1 MATAEQTVQ
10 PAVEPAPKRFR
21 RLAAARPLQVVTRDW
36 RRNKYLYLMLLPVVL
51 YYLIFQ
57 YIPMGGSVI
66 AFQNFNPAKG
76 IAGSSWVGLQNFTT
90 FFQSYYFWTLIKNTL
105 VISLLDILLGFPAP
119 IILALLLNEL
129 RWGPF
134 RRLVQTITYMPHF
147 VSIVVIV
154 GMMVDFTAK
163 DGLFNTLITQTVGG
177 QPILFMQ
184 KPELFP
190 FLYVVSGI
198 WQNVG
203 WGSIIYLAAITTI
216 DPTLY
221 EAAMVDGANRFQQI
235 RHITLPGIMPTII
248 ILLILRLGA
257 TMTVGFEK
265 ILLMYNPLTME
276 TADVI
281 STYVYRKGILD
292 ADYGFS
298 AAVGLFNSV
307 INFTLLTLSN
317 RFSRRMSDTSLW

>member
-1 MATAEQTVQ
+1 MATAQQMLGRVQ
-10 PAVEPAPKRFR
+10 GRF
-21 RLAAARPLQVVTRDW
+21 AGIRPLEIIARDW

-51 YYLIFQ
+51 YYFIFH
-57 YIPMGGSVI
+57 YIPMYGSVI
-66 AFQNFNPAKG
+66 AFQDFNPAKG
-76 IAGSSWVGLQNFTT
+76 IAGSPWVGLQIFNSFVQSCYFTR
-90 FFQSYYFWTLIKNTL
+90 LIRNTL
-105 VISLLDILLGFPAP
+105 VISSLDLVLGFPAP

-147 VSIVVIV
+147 ISIVVIV

-163 DGLFNTLITQTVGG
+163 DGLFNTLLTQTVGG

-190 FLYVVSGI
+190 LLYVLSGI

-248 ILLILRLGA
+248 ILLILRLGS

-265 ILLMYNPLTME
+265 IILMYNPLTMA

-281 STYVYRKGILD
+281 STYVYRKGILE
-292 ADYGFS
+292 ADFGYS

-307 INFTLLTLSN
+307 INFTLLTLAN
-317 RFSRRMSDTSLW
+317 RFSRRVGDTSLW

>member
-1 MATAEQTVQ
+1 MATAQQMLGRVQ
-10 PAVEPAPKRFR
+10 GRF
-21 RLAAARPLQVVTRDW
+21 AGIRPLEIIARDW

-51 YYLIFQ
+51 YYLIFH
-57 YIPMGGSVI
+57 YIPMYGSVI
-66 AFQNFNPAKG
+66 AFQDFNPAKG
-76 IAGSSWVGLQNFTT
+76 IAGSPWVGLENFTH
-90 FFQSYYFWTLIKNTL
+90 FFQSYYFGRLIRNTL
-105 VISLLDILLGFPAP
+105 VISSLDLVLGFPAP

-147 VSIVVIV
+147 ISIVVIV

-163 DGLFNTLITQTVGG
+163 EGLFNTLLTQSVGG
-177 QPILFMQ
+177 EPILFMQ

-190 FLYVVSGI
+190 FVYVLSGI
-198 WQNVG
+198 WQNIG

-216 DPTLY
+216 EPTLY
-221 EAAMVDGANRFQQI
+221 EAALVDAANHFKQI
-235 RHITLPGIMPTII
+235 WNITLPGIMPTII
-248 ILLILRLGA
+248 ILLILRMGSM
-257 TMTVGFEK
+257 MTVGFEK

-281 STYVYRKGILD
+281 STYVYRKGILE
-292 ADYGFS
+292 ADFGYS

-307 INFTLLTLSN
+307 INFTLLTLAN
-317 RFSRRMSDTSLW
+317 RFSRRVGDTSLW

>member
-10 PAVEPAPKRFR
+10 QTAGRVRKRFAG
-21 RLAAARPLQVVTRDW
+21 LKPLEIVARDW
-36 RRNKYLYLMLLPVVL
+36 RRNKYLYLMLLPVIL
-51 YYLIFQ
+51 YYFIFQ
-57 YIPMGGSVI
+57 YVPIYGSVI
-66 AFQNFNPAKG
+66 AFQDFNPAKG
-76 IAGSSWVGLQNFTT
+76 ISGSTWIGFQNFTN
-90 FFQSYYFWTLIKNTL
+90 FFQSFYFGRLIQNTL
-105 VISLLDILLGFPAP
+105 VISLLDLVLGFPAP

-147 VSIVVIV
+147 ISIVVLV

-163 DGLFNTLITQTVGG
+163 DGLFNTLISQTVGG

-190 FLYVVSGI
+190 FLYVLSGV
-198 WQNVG
+198 WQNIG

-235 RHITLPGIMPTII
+235 RHITLPGITPTII
-248 ILLILRLGA
+248 ILLILRLGS
-257 TMTVGFEK
+257 TMAVGFEK
-265 ILLMYNPLTME
+265 ILLMYNPLTMQ

-281 STYVYRKGILD
+281 STYVYRKGVLE

-317 RFSRRMSDTSLW
+317 RFSRRMGDTSLW

>member
-1 MATAEQTVQ
+1 MATAQQTLTRVQ
-10 PAVEPAPKRFR
+10 ERFVGI
-21 RLAAARPLQVVTRDW
+21 RPLQIIARDW
-36 RRNKYLYLMLLPVVL
+36 QRNKYLYLMLLPVLL
-51 YYLIFQ
+51 YYFVFH
-57 YIPMGGSVI
+57 YIPMYGSVI
-66 AFQNFNPAKG
+66 AFQDFNPAKG
-76 IAGSSWVGLQNFTT
+76 IAGSTWIGFQNFTS
-90 FFQSYYFWTLIKNTL
+90 FFQSFYFGRLIRNTL
-105 VISLLDILLGFPAP
+105 AISSLDLALGFPAP

-147 VSIVVIV
+147 ISIVVIV

-163 DGLFNTLITQTVGG
+163 DGLFNTLLTQTIGG

-184 KPELFP
+184 DPSLFAIN
-190 FLYVVSGI
+190 YVLSGI
-198 WQNVG
+198 WQNIG

-235 RHITLPGIMPTII
+235 LYVTLPGITPTII
-248 ILLILRLGA
+248 ILLILRMGML
-257 TMTVGFEK
+257 MTVGFEK
-265 ILLMYNPLTME
+265 IILMYNPLTLE

-281 STYVYRKGILD
+281 ATYVYRKCILD

-307 INFTLLTLSN
+307 INFVLLTIAN
-317 RFSRRMSDTSLW
+317 RFSRRTSDTSLW

>member
-10 PAVEPAPKRFR
+10 QTAGRVRKRFAG
-21 RLAAARPLQVVTRDW
+21 LKPLEIVARDW
-36 RRNKYLYLMLLPVVL
+36 RRNKYLYLMLLPVIL
-51 YYLIFQ
+51 YYFIFQ
-57 YIPMGGSVI
+57 YVPIYGSVI
-66 AFQNFNPAKG
+66 AFQDFNPAKG
-76 IAGSSWVGLQNFTT
+76 ISGSTWIGFQNFTN
-90 FFQSYYFWTLIKNTL
+90 FFQSFYFGRLIQNTL
-105 VISLLDILLGFPAP
+105 VISLLDLVLGFPAP

-147 VSIVVIV
+147 ISIVVLV

-163 DGLFNTLITQTVGG
+163 DGLFNTLISQTVGG

-190 FLYVVSGI
+190 FLYVLSGVWHNI
-198 WQNVG
+198 G

-235 RHITLPGIMPTII
+235 RHITLPGLMPTII

-265 ILLMYNPLTME
+265 IILLYNPLTLE

-281 STYVYRKGILD
+281 STYVYRKGVLE

-298 AAVGLFNSV
+298 AAVGLFNSA
-307 INFTLLTLSN
+307 INFTLLVISN
-317 RFSRRMSDTSLW
+317 RFSRRMGDTSLW

>member
-1 MATAEQTVQ
+1 MAIAQQTLGRMQQRV
-10 PAVEPAPKRFR
+10 ARI
-21 RLAAARPLQVVTRDW
+21 RPLQIVARDW
-36 RRNKYLYLMLLPVVL
+36 QRNKYLYLMLLPVVL
-51 YYLIFQ
+51 YYLIFH
-57 YIPMGGSVI
+57 YIPMYGSVI
-66 AFQNFNPAKG
+66 AFQDFNPARG
-76 IAGSSWVGLQNFTT
+76 IAGSPWVGLQNFNS
-90 FFQSYYFWTLIKNTL
+90 FFQSYYFGRLIRNTL
-105 VISLLDILLGFPAP
+105 VISSLDLVLGFPAP

-147 VSIVVIV
+147 ISIVVVV
-154 GMMVDFTAK
+154 GMMVDFMAK
-163 DGLFNTLITQTVGG
+163 DGLFNTLLTQTVGG
-177 QPILFMQ
+177 EPILFLQ
-184 KPELFP
+184 KPELFS
-190 FLYVVSGI
+190 LIYVLSGV
-198 WQNVG
+198 WQNIG

-235 RHITLPGIMPTII
+235 RYITLPGIMPTII
-248 ILLILRLGA
+248 ILLILRIGSMMA
-257 TMTVGFEK
+257 VGFEK

-298 AAVGLFNSV
+298 AAVGLFNSI
-307 INFTLLTLSN
+307 INFTLLTVAN
-317 RFSRRMSDTSLW
+317 RFSRRTSDTSLW